1 MFTFLV
7 CVALLILLA
16 AVGQG
21 LIAVILAI
29 FMMPMLISKWSKYA
43 TKMDEKF
50 DEFFE
55 SRKED

>member
-7 CVALLILLA
+7 CVALLIFLA

-29 FMMPMLISKWSKYA
+29 FMMPMLISKWGKYA
-43 TKMDEKF
+43 SKMDDKF